1 MSSIII
7 VLPKLE
13 DAKQIKDILAL
24 LHVVCDHTD
33 SCCTLH
39 NSFHG
44 AFTGTPAR
52 QRCRDLQLSDQGH
65 ALYTAGGIS
74 ARLF

>member
-13 DAKQIKDILAL
+13 DAKHIKDILARRGL
-24 LHVVCDHTD
+24 T
-33 SCCTLH
+33 
-39 NSFHG
+39 
-44 AFTGTPAR
+44 A
-52 QRCRDLQLSDQGH
+52 DLQLSDQGH

>member
-13 DAKQIKDILAL
+13 DAKHIKDILAL
-24 LHVVCDHTD
+24 AGTD
-33 SCCTLH
+33 GCCTLH

>member
-7 VLPKLE
+7 VFAEARGRKTYQRHPRPTG
-13 DAKQIKDILAL
+13 
-24 LHVVCDHTD
+24 TD
-33 SCCTLH
+33 GCCTLH

>member
-13 DAKQIKDILAL
+13 DAKHIKDILARRGL
-24 LHVVCDHTD
+24 TAAAL
-33 SCCTLH
+33 CTTASMAL
-39 NSFHG
+39 SQV
-44 AFTGTPAR
+44 

>member
-13 DAKQIKDILAL
+13 DAKHIKDILARRGL
-24 LHVVCDHTD
+24 TAAAL
-33 SCCTLH
+33 CTTASMALSQVH
-39 NSFHG
+39 
-44 AFTGTPAR
+44 

>member
-13 DAKQIKDILAL
+13 DAKHIKDILARREL
-24 LHVVCDHTD
+24 TAAAL
-33 SCCTLH
+33 CTTASMAL
-39 NSFHG
+39 S
-44 AFTGTPAR
+44 TGTPAR

>member
-13 DAKQIKDILAL
+13 DAKHIKDILARRGL
-24 LHVVCDHTD
+24 TAAALC
-33 SCCTLH
+33 
-39 NSFHG
+39 
-44 AFTGTPAR
+44 TPAR

>member
-13 DAKQIKDILAL
+13 DAKHIKDILARRGL
-24 LHVVCDHTD
+24 TA
-33 SCCTLH
+33 LH